1 MFTYVIAVTGGIG
14 VGKSTVS
21 NQLSELGAYVIDV
34 DRLGHQ
40 VLDKGMLE
48 HRQVIEEFGKEI
60 LKEDEQIDRVK
71 LGAVVFSDPERLSQL
86 ESIAHPGINRLLFE
100 RLSEI
105 ENPVTVLDMAV
116 LVEKPLAQVEGNPLY
131 QRVIVVESDMEHR
144 EARLRE
150 RGLTKS
156 EIHSRIA
163 SQATDEQRREVAD
176 LIISNNGT
184 IDELKYQVE
193 EVWEEIQVWR
203 LERG

>member
-1 MFTYVIAVTGGIG
+1 
-14 VGKSTVS
+14 
-21 NQLSELGAYVIDV
+21 LGAYVIDV

>member
-21 NQLSELGAYVIDV
+21 SQLSELGAHVIDV

-40 VLDKGMLE
+40 VLDKGMRE

-60 LKEDEQIDRVK
+60 LKEDEQIDRAK
-71 LGAVVFSDPERLSQL
+71 LGEVVFSDPERLNQL
-86 ESIAHPGINRLLFE
+86 ESITHPGINKLLFQ
-100 RLSEI
+100 RLSKI

-116 LVEKPLAQVEGNPLY
+116 LVEKPLAQLEGNPLY
-131 QRVIVVESDMEHR
+131 QRVIVVESAMKYR
-144 EARLRE
+144 ETRLRE

-156 EIHSRIA
+156 EIRSRIA

-176 LIISNNGT
+176 SIVVNNGT
-184 IDELKYQVE
+184 IDELKHQVG
-193 EVWEEIQVWR
+193 EVWEQIQVWR
-203 LERG
+203 HERG

>member
-150 RGLTKS
+150 RGFTKS